1 MQEIKKKIDSA
12 IQSVKKGLDSDF
24 GEDKSFNINAWNTNN
39 DGEVIAYDIGY
50 ITALTYAKSLIKNNI
65 SNHIDEL
72 IDVCEDIRKEIGVDE
87 DGNPTTVDGWNYG
100 AINICDKITKHLLG
114 IKFQEKVKEKNE
126 NKS

>member
-1 MQEIKKKIDSA
+1 MQEVEKQIDSA
-12 IQSVKKGLDSDF
+12 KQSVKERLRSDF
-24 GEDKSFNINAWNTNN
+24 GGEYKDYISEDTYPSYDNH
-39 DGEVIAYDIGY
+39 GEIISYDIGY

-114 IKFQEKVKEKNE
+114 IKFEEKVKEN
-126 NKS
+126 

>member
-1 MQEIKKKIDSA
+1 MQEIEKQIDSA
-12 IQSVKKGLDSDF
+12 IQSVKEGLRSDF
-24 GEDKSFNINAWNTNN
+24 GGEYKDYISEDTYPSYDNH
-39 DGEVIAYDIGY
+39 GEIISYDIGY
-50 ITALTYAKSLIKNNI
+50 ITALTYAKSLIKNNM

-114 IKFQEKVKEKNE
+114 IKFEEKVKEN
-126 NKS
+126 